1 LKKKAKGKLWGGRF
15 QGNLHPDV
23 ESFTASLS
31 FDIRLF
37 SYDIQGSIA
46 HCKMLE
52 RVGILTATETR
63 KMVTGLLQIQAKI
76 EKGKQRFRKE
86 DEDIHMAIERLLT
99 EKVGAIGKK
108 LHTGRSRND
117 QVVLDLRLFL
127 RSEIKTLLEE
137 IGKLQKILVR
147 RAEKEIDALMPGYTH
162 LQRAQPVRF
171 SHHLLAYFEMF
182 DRDRQ
187 RLEDS
192 LERVNVMPLGSG
204 ALAGTTLPI
213 RREVVAEL
221 LHFPKV
227 TANSLDSVSDRDF
240 SLEFLSAMAILMM
253 HLSRFSEELILWSSQ
268 EFGFIELPDAFCTGS
283 SMMPQKK
290 NPDVPEL
297 IRGKTGR
304 VYGHLVTS
312 LTFMKGLPL
321 SYNRDLQEDKE
332 PIFDTV
338 DTVKAALRLYQ
349 QMIEKLKI
357 NRDRLAQA
365 AGDEFLLA
373 TDLAEY
379 LVLKGVPFRDSHEV
393 IGKLVGFC
401 LKFNRTFSSLTLK
414 EFQGFSK
421 EFKIDVFDRL
431 NPTRSVETKEGIGHP
446 SRKRVLQRI
455 RAIQKQASDLPPPT
469 PRKKKTGRGKR

>member
-1 LKKKAKGKLWGGRF
+1 
-15 QGNLHPDV
+15 
-23 ESFTASLS
+23 
-31 FDIRLF
+31 
-37 SYDIQGSIA
+37 
-46 HCKMLE
+46 MLE
-52 RVGILTATETR
+52 RVRILTPAESK
-63 KMVTGLLQIQAKI
+63 KMVKGLLDIQRKI
-76 EKGKQRFRKE
+76 EKGEQRFRKE

-99 EKVGAIGKK
+99 EKVGTIGKK
-108 LHTGRSRND
+108 IHAGRSRND
-117 QVVLDLRLFL
+117 QVVLDLRLYL
-127 RSEIKTLLEE
+127 RSEIKILLEE
-137 IGKLQKILVR
+137 IRKLQKTLVH
-147 RAEKEIDALMPGYTH
+147 RAEKEIDAIMPGYTH
-162 LQRAQPVRF
+162 LQRAQPIRF

-187 RLEDS
+187 RLEDG
-192 LERVNVMPLGSG
+192 LDRVNVMPLGSG

-213 RREVVAEL
+213 RRKVVADL

-240 SLEFLSAMAILMM
+240 SLEFLSSMAILMM

-304 VYGHLVTS
+304 VYGHLFAS

-349 QMIEKLKI
+349 QMIQHLI
-357 NRDRLAQA
+357 IHQDRLTQA

-379 LVLKGVPFRDSHEV
+379 LVAQGVPFRESHEV
-393 IGKLVGFC
+393 IGRLVGSC
-401 LKFNRTFSSLTLK
+401 LKTKRTFSSLSLK
-414 EFQGFSK
+414 EFQRFSNK
-421 EFKIDVFDRL
+421 FKIDVFDL
-431 NPTRSVETKEGIGHP
+431 LDPTRSVEAKKGIGHP

-455 RAIQKQASDLPPPT
+455 RAIQQQDPNRFSRTL
-469 PRKKKTGRGKR
+469 RKATAGKGKG